1 MSIVAGLTQLTVEEE
16 LHEVVEVN
24 LVVVVDAVTVNRV
37 AVVVGKRTPLTHFG
51 SAVLV
56 AQTAESGVGTQPVNV
71 IADELL
77 VFLALEYRSLLLGIN
92 LAHEVHLA
100 LRNLLV
106 VNILQSIELLA
117 KCHIMF
123 LTSSLAELA
132 HIAEAEIERM
142 ESESGVGVI
151 GV

>member
-24 LVVVVDAVTVNRV
+24 LVVVDDAVTVNRV
-37 AVVVGKRTPLTHFG
+37 AVVVGKRTPLTHVG

-77 VFLALEYRSLLLGIN
+77 VFLLLN
-92 LAHEVHLA
+92 
-100 LRNLLV
+100 
-106 VNILQSIELLA
+106 
-117 KCHIMF
+117 
-123 LTSSLAELA
+123 T
-132 HIAEAEIERM
+132 EAFF
-142 ESESGVGVI
+142 SG
-151 GV
+151 